1 MITRVSVYV
10 DDYTYV
16 CMLMLMRVRMC
27 CVYVRE
33 CVCVFIKVHTS
44 AFEWHDIYVSAIIS
58 DNVLR

>member
-16 CMLMLMRVRMC
+16 CMLMRVRMR

-33 CVCVFIKVHTS
+33 CVCMFINVHTS
-44 AFEWHDIYVSAIIS
+44 AFKWHDIYVSAH
-58 DNVLR
+58 NL